1 MIEGDLKKRVEDLF
15 FSLENFKK
23 KDQLIIDGIKLFQNL
38 KRKSSSLDNSSHD
51 YKIYHRLK
59 RKYNEYSGYDKLG
72 YEKALDFLLKVLNG
86 EYILEKNENGKF
98 KALKIFKSLLNQYP
112 KKRIFKKDW
121 LEKKLFNEVNYFS
134 LYEKFDDF
142 SYELDF
148 DK

>member
-1 MIEGDLKKRVEDLF
+1 M
-15 FSLENFKK
+15 N
-23 KDQLIIDGIKLFQNL
+23 Q
-38 KRKSSSLDNSSHD
+38 
-51 YKIYHRLK
+51 IYHRLK

-72 YEKALDFLLKVLNG
+72 YEKALDILIKVLNG

-98 KALKIFKSLLNQYP
+98 KALEIFKSLLNQYP

-121 LEKKLFNEVNYFS
+121 LEKKLYNEVNYFS